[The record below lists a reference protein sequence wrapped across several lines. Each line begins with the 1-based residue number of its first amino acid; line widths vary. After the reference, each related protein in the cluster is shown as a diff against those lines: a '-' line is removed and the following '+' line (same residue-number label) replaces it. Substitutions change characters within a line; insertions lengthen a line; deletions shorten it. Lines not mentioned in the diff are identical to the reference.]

1 MHYFIDGNYL
11 SEKDAKISL
20 LDLSVLRGFGVFDFL
35 RTYQKKPFHLR
46 EHLLRLQYSAA
57 HIGLEL
63 PYSFQ
68 EIETVVSTLL
78 NAFPEAE
85 AAIKILV
92 TGGVSSDQFTPQKP
106 SLAAFAYPLTIY
118 PKELYEKG
126 ITVMTTTLARC
137 FPMAK
142 TLQYLP
148 GIVAIQKGKSLY
160 AKEALYVNSS
170 DQILEGVTSNFFGIK
185 QGILHTCVSEEVLD
199 GITREVILQKLAL
212 PLPIS
217 YEPLRLEDIP
227 SLEEA
232 FITASNKEIMPVVQ
246 INNQKV
252 GSGAIGPNT
261 RILMEMFQNYTSF
274 GDWTPLKIP
283 RYEPSLENSL
293 DRQVQPMVH
302 S

>member
-106 SLAAFAYPLTIY
+106 SLPTF
-118 PKELYEKG
+118 
-126 ITVMTTTLARC
+126 
-137 FPMAK
+137 
-142 TLQYLP
+142 
-148 GIVAIQKGKSLY
+148 
-160 AKEALYVNSS
+160 
-170 DQILEGVTSNFFGIK
+170 
-185 QGILHTCVSEEVLD
+185 
-199 GITREVILQKLAL
+199 
-212 PLPIS
+212 
-217 YEPLRLEDIP
+217 
-227 SLEEA
+227 
-232 FITASNKEIMPVVQ
+232 
-246 INNQKV
+246 
-252 GSGAIGPNT
+252 
-261 RILMEMFQNYTSF
+261 
-274 GDWTPLKIP
+274 
-283 RYEPSLENSL
+283 
-293 DRQVQPMVH
+293 
-302 S
+302 